1 MSRRRPTSLAVLTA
15 VVVVLY
21 APLVFLVVAGINRN
35 PLSTSWQ
42 GATGQW
48 YRAMW
53 DDEALR
59 RSVAVSL
66 RLAAVTTIV
75 AVIFGTA
82 MALAMRTSPLVQ
94 RWARGTAGL
103 RVATPEIVI
112 ATGLAAL
119 MPSAGVDF
127 GFRPMV
133 VAHVAYLTAYV
144 VLIVGSR
151 VATLDPALD
160 MAAADLGAGPWRTL
174 WRVILPDLRPAIGA
188 AALLVMAFSLDDVAL
203 SLALRGPTDTTLPVY
218 LYSVVQRRVT
228 PAVYAVG
235 TMVVLVGAVLF
246 LTSMALHNLFAST
259 PRGAREPRGRR
270 LARR

>member
-1 MSRRRPTSLAVLTA
+1 VLTA

-53 DDEALR
+53 DDQALR
-59 RSVAVSL
+59 RSVGVSL
-66 RLAAVTTIV
+66 RLASVTTVIAVTV
-75 AVIFGTA
+75 GTA
-82 MALAMRTSPLVQ
+82 MALAMRTSRRVQ
-94 RWARGTAGL
+94 RWARGAAGM

-112 ATGLAAL
+112 ATGLAAV

-160 MAAADLGAGPWRTL
+160 LAAADLGAGPWRTL
-174 WRVILPDLRPAIGA
+174 RRVVLPDLRPAIGA

-235 TMVVLVGAVLF
+235 TMVVLVGTVLF
-246 LTSMALHNLFAST
+246 LAAMVLHNVFAST
-259 PRGAREPRGRR
+259 ARRTRRPRGRW